1 MSGGAR
7 RVLVTGASA
16 GIGRACAAELQ
27 AAGWSVT
34 GASRRG
40 TAPGGWTGLVMDV
53 DDDDSVR
60 VPRLRSRRPE
70 QPGSLMTAPGSPR
83 YCAPGRNSRAAA

>member
-1 MSGGAR
+1 MSGAVR

-16 GIGRACAAELQ
+16 GIGQACAGELQ

-40 TAPGGWTGLVMDV
+40 TKLYKTQCMILVLMGLEV
-53 DDDDSVR
+53 
-60 VPRLRSRRPE
+60 
-70 QPGSLMTAPGSPR
+70 
-83 YCAPGRNSRAAA
+83 